1 MARLGNHERPIVAM
15 FYDWEYVRRLDD
27 GMDLGSVD
35 KRGINGNGIG

>member
-1 MARLGNHERPIVAM
+1 MARLGNEGPIVAM

-35 KRGINGNGIG
+35 KRRIDGNGIG

>member
-1 MARLGNHERPIVAM
+1 MARLGNEGAIVAM

-35 KRGINGNGIG
+35 KRGIDGNEIG